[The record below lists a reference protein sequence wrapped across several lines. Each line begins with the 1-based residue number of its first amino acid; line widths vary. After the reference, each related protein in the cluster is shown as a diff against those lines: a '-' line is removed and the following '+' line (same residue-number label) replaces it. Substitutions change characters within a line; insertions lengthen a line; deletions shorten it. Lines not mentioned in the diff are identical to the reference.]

1 MMIFVACVFGNET
14 FCFSSNHW
22 NRRKN
27 YVTPFTY
34 SSPASLE
41 SFTSR
46 SRLVLTDMQYW
57 HLLRIYYKPTID
69 SVPRARILLIGA
81 VGAGKSSFFNSIN
94 SIFRG
99 NITSQANAGYQE
111 TSLTLQY
118 RIYQVKAGRGG
129 QPLAFLLCDTM
140 GLEPAPNRGVDT
152 EDIVGILKGYIPD
165 EYKFNPM
172 QPFQAQAFNTLAK
185 DRIHCV
191 VYVMDST
198 SPGLL
203 HPETKKKVDEIRKK
217 INHESQSLGKT
228 GREVATVIECVLLGG
243 IDLGFK
249 FINIHQLGCLGIA
262 ESNVLPVKNYSSET
276 ELNDTSDILLLSAMK
291 QMLNFSD
298 NYIDNFDKDTH

>member
-1 MMIFVACVFGNET
+1 MELI
-14 FCFSSNHW
+14 
-22 NRRKN
+22 
-27 YVTPFTY
+27 Y
-34 SSPASLE
+34 S
-41 SFTSR
+41 
-46 SRLVLTDMQYW
+46 VLTESWTKEIEERKPEILQQPWRTVEWNHSTKINIMQY
-57 HLLRIYYKPTID
+57 LKDYKPTID

-217 INHESQSLGKT
+217 INHEN
-228 GREVATVIECVLLGG
+228 VPVMALLTKVDKVCPHVEK
-243 IDLGFK
+243 DLK
-249 FINIHQLGCLGIA
+249 NVYYSCHIRDLIKKASGCLGIA